1 MRRFHPVPR
10 RRGRAGFALL
20 IVLWTLAIISLIA
33 LHLGVTGRGEV
44 RLAGNLLSNAQA
56 AAAADGG
63 VYRAIF
69 ALSEPVPGRRLPTD
83 GPPPRG
89 DICALRVTIR

>member
-1 MRRFHPVPR
+1 MRRFHQVPR

-69 ALSEPVPGRRLPTD
+69 ALSEPVPGRRWPTD
-83 GPPPRG
+83 GAPPR
-89 DICALRVTIR
+89 LRIRNITGTIR